1 MLSLSFLVTYCL
13 CQSANAGFELL
24 AELLYQDASFAARSV
39 AAVCGSLELAEALLG
54 RSGG

>member
-1 MLSLSFLVTYCL
+1 MLSLSFLFTYCL

-54 RSGG
+54 RSSG